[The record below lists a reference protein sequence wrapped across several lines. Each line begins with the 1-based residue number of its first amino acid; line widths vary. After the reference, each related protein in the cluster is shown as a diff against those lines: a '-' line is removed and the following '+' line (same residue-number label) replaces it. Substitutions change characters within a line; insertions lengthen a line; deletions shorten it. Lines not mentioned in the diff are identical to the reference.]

1 MRPLRQARSRAG
13 RRDGGVGNGG
23 MALGFVQH
31 CAAALAG
38 ADLRLCTGGGR
49 AAVIVAHRVA
59 NGDRLRL
66 AHRAAAVALHVVLR
80 GLGAGGGAGQFVGGL
95 AGKAVVVR
103 VEIRLAAIL
112 AGAVFRAIRAVVAGA
127 GALMAEHGIE
137 RRRGISRRQGILVAS
152 PVLPASIRP
161 VVERAAG
168 AGRNGRGDADVAA
181 LFRGILRASPLGVA
195 KAGDEGQLVPVRSAF
210 CTLRLL
216 RVENMAFRGLISA
229 AVASRLVLL
238 EIGGVGEKMAVL
250 VALGLDLLIHGP
262 HPDIRAGAGQG
273 DAVPGGI
280 AVSGIILP
288 IEEGVA
294 RVGRDIA

>member
-1 MRPLRQARSRAG
+1 
-13 RRDGGVGNGG
+13 

-80 GLGAGGGAGQFVGGL
+80 GPRCRWRRWPVRRRL

-250 VALGLDLLIHGP
+250 VAPRSRSSHTRP
-262 HPDIRAGAGQG
+262 APRY
-273 DAVPGGI
+273 PCWRW
-280 AVSGIILP
+280 SG
-288 IEEGVA
+288 
-294 RVGRDIA
+294 